1 MGNGLWQKT
10 WINARA
16 LKYLHLIFFSLF
28 ISDFQSTIH
37 KSENNGGTQQQ
48 LLLPEILIPSK
59 SDGRRSQCST
69 FIITN
74 PIEGLAAE
82 APTDLW

>member
-1 MGNGLWQKT
+1 MPLN
-10 WINARA
+10 I
-16 LKYLHLIFFSLF
+16 YISSFSLF
-28 ISDFQSTIH
+28 SFQNFQSTIH
-37 KSENNGGTQQQ
+37 KIENNGGTQQQ

>member
-1 MGNGLWQKT
+1 L
-10 WINARA
+10 
-16 LKYLHLIFFSLF
+16 

-48 LLLPEILIPSK
+48 LLLPEILILSK

-82 APTDLW
+82 APTDL